1 MNISIEK
8 PKDNGENSDEPVND
22 GNVNPSQAAPEPVP
36 KPKRTRPVKS
46 GSVAAD
52 GHDSG
57 DSSVVVRSGEE
68 GVVPTIEPANSKR
81 DEPVDANVSNGES
94 TPVGETGSGEQTEVK
109 VDSPTKGRSRSGHA
123 RQVISKIVYYKPQFR
138 SRNFSSISH
147 RKKSE
152 SEPAQIE
159 DSESDPDDGYEEYEE
174 YEDEEDVSEDYD
186 DDQEDV
192 QRTKRTSGQVD
203 INKRSKRGDQV
214 DTKKR
219 RSGYVPMRYYAP
231 YKKPTVF
238 TYV

>member
-8 PKDNGENSDEPVND
+8 PKDNGENSDEPVNE
-22 GNVNPSQAAPEPVP
+22 GNVNPSPVTTEPIN
-36 KPKRTRPVKS
+36 KPKRKRPVKS
-46 GSVAAD
+46 GTVVAD
-52 GHDSG
+52 GNDASEPA
-57 DSSVVVRSGEE
+57 DTVRSGGE
-68 GVVPTIEPANSKR
+68 GVVPTEGTGNAKNES
-81 DEPVDANVSNGES
+81 PVDANVSNGES
-94 TPVGETGSGEQTEVK
+94 TPVGATGSGEQTEVK

-138 SRNFSSISH
+138 SGGVSSISH

-152 SEPAQIE
+152 SESAQIE
-159 DSESDPDDGYEEYEE
+159 DSESDPDDGYEEYE
-174 YEDEEDVSEDYD
+174 DEEGMSEDYD
-186 DDQEDV
+186 DDPEII
-192 QRTKRTSGQVD
+192 QRSERETRKVSID
-203 INKRSKRGDQV
+203 KRSKRGDQV